1 MLTNRDQS
9 TVSGLRR
16 GFQLDVERVR
26 IRLTLFAMYAIAHR
40 MRFALH

>member
-1 MLTNRDQS
+1 MLTDRDQP

-26 IRLTLFAMYAIAHR
+26 ISLALYAMYAIAHR